1 MIFYCVF
8 SIGRVFL
15 VIIKICLNVY
25 QVYNVVL
32 IIEMLINMQN
42 NEQMEYKIVCG
53 LICGL
58 MLLNM
63 LNKFDGGV
71 SVGLLVEFSGLYC
84 IIVW

>member
-1 MIFYCVF
+1 
-8 SIGRVFL
+8 
-15 VIIKICLNVY
+15 
-25 QVYNVVL
+25 
-32 IIEMLINMQN
+32 
-42 NEQMEYKIVCG
+42 MEYKIVCG

-84 IIVW
+84 IIVWWLLEML